1 VVAVKVE
8 VAAAPEDKPL
18 LHQHPKITKLKYLY
32 YFCSQLQRT
41 QKRLDPTGRAFC
53 LTLSLDSVIEVLHVS
68 FGVRETIGTK
78 GVRRVRGK

>member
-1 VVAVKVE
+1 
-8 VAAAPEDKPL
+8 
-18 LHQHPKITKLKYLY
+18 
-32 YFCSQLQRT
+32 
-41 QKRLDPTGRAFC
+41 